1 MDCNECYLM
10 ERELKRA
17 AALVK
22 RTKEKISFGLMKVG
36 SADDVSAEIQIT
48 KFPTLIAIK

>member
-1 MDCNECYLM
+1 M

-22 RTKEKISFGLMKVG
+22 RTKEKISFGLMKVV
-36 SADDVSAEIQIT
+36 SADDLSTDI
-48 KFPTLIAIK
+48 